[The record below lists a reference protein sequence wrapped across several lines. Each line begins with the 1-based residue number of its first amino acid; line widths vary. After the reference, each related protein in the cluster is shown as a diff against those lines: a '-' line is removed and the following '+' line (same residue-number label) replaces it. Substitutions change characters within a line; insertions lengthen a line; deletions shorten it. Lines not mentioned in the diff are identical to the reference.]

1 MCEHLVW
8 STIPQGNSL
17 GYVVLGPKALHTDGR
32 IYKVLESTYLSKLRG
47 SKGNVFEKELKIRRP
62 RRLAEKKRT

>member
-17 GYVVLGPKALHTDGR
+17 GNMVLGLKALHTDKR
-32 IYKVLESTYLSKLRG
+32 IYKLLESTHLSKLRG
-47 SKGNVFEKELKIRRP
+47 RKGNVFENELKIRRP
-62 RRLAEKKRT
+62 KRLAEKKRT